1 MKLDKRKSI
10 DCMKKIGILTF
21 HKSIN
26 YGSVLQAWALYNVLR
41 DYDISVIDYEPDV
54 YRDKYCLFSSAK
66 RWKHNINRLLN
77 CMAIKRQI
85 QGFAEFR
92 SEYLPLTKK
101 CTSSDISENTFAKYD
116 AIITGSDQIWNVR
129 AEDAD
134 DAFFLPYS
142 ISAKKSL
149 MRVVSTTQISQRKGV
164 IKN

>member
-1 MKLDKRKSI
+1 ME
-10 DCMKKIGILTF
+10 KIGILTF

-26 YGSVLQAWALYNVLR
+26 YGSVLQAWALCTALKEYNV
-41 DYDISVIDYEPDV
+41 SVIDYEPDI
-54 YRDKYCLFSSAK
+54 YIYNYGLFSRTK
-66 RWKHNINRLLN
+66 GLKYNVNRLLN

-92 SEYLPLTKK
+92 SEYLPLMQK

-134 DAFFLPYS
+134 DAFFYRI
-142 ISAKKSL
+142 ISVQKKSR

-164 IKN
+164 MKN